1 MTDSSAAAAAP
12 STVHDAKGL
21 AEIAAR
27 IAEQAAAR
35 ILELRAQGVSV
46 AASKSSATDVV
57 TAADQE
63 SERLIVAAIQEV
75 RPDDGIV
82 GEEGTGIEGS
92 SGITWVIDPIDG
104 TVNYLYD
111 LPAYAVSIAATVGDE
126 SAYGDGRRAVAGAVC
141 NPRTNELF
149 VAWQGGGAYLN
160 GEPIRVT
167 GQEDL
172 SVSLVATGFGYTV
185 ERRTRQAEMVAR
197 VIPRA
202 RDIRRNGSAAYD
214 LCMLAA
220 GRLDAY
226 YEEGLQPWD
235 YAAGVLIASEAG
247 ATLIG
252 RDAAT
257 PPGESFMVVGSAR
270 LVEELR
276 SLALGQ

>member
-1 MTDSSAAAAAP
+1 MIDSPAAAP
-12 STVHDAKGL
+12 TAHDPKGL
-21 AEIAAR
+21 AAIAAR
-27 IAEQAAAR
+27 IAERAAAR
-35 ILELRAQGVSV
+35 ILELRAQGVDV

-63 SERLIVAAIQEV
+63 SERLIVAAIQDV
-75 RPDDGIV
+75 RPDDGIL
-82 GEEGTGIEGS
+82 GEEGTGIAGT

-111 LPAYAVSIAATVGDE
+111 LPAYSVSIAATVADE
-126 SAYGDGRRAVAGAVC
+126 TAYGDGRRAIAGAVC
-141 NPRTNELF
+141 NPRTDELF
-149 VAWQGGGAYLN
+149 VAWEGGGATRN
-160 GEPIRVT
+160 GEPIRIT
-167 GQEDL
+167 GQDDL
-172 SVSLVATGFGYTV
+172 SLSLVATGFGYTA
-185 ERRTRQAEMVAR
+185 ERRTEQAEMVAR

-202 RDIRRNGSAAYD
+202 RDIRRCGSAAYD

-226 YEEGLQPWD
+226 YEQGLQPWD

-257 PPGESFMVVGSAR
+257 PPGESFMVVGAAG

-276 SLALGQ
+276 SLALGE

>member
-1 MTDSSAAAAAP
+1 MTDSPAAV
-12 STVHDAKGL
+12 STDHDAKDL
-21 AEIAAR
+21 AQIAAR
-27 IAEQAAAR
+27 IAEHAAAR
-35 ILELRAQGVSV
+35 VLELRALGVSV

-75 RPDDGIV
+75 RPDDGIL
-82 GEEGTGIEGS
+82 GEEGTGIPGT

-111 LPAYAVSIAATVGDE
+111 LPAYAVSIAATVADAA
-126 SAYGDGRRAVAGAVC
+126 AYADGRRAIAGAVC
-141 NPRTNELF
+141 NPRTSETF
-149 VAWQGGGAYLN
+149 VAWQGGGAYRN
-160 GEPIRVT
+160 GEPIRIT

-185 ERRTRQAEMVAR
+185 ERRIEQAEMVAR

-226 YEEGLQPWD
+226 YEQGLQPWD

-257 PPGESFMVVGSAR
+257 PPGESFMVVGAAGI
-270 LVEELR
+270 VEELR

>member
-1 MTDSSAAAAAP
+1 MIDSPAAAP
-12 STVHDAKGL
+12 TAHDPKGL
-21 AEIAAR
+21 AAIAAR
-27 IAEQAAAR
+27 IAERAAAR
-35 ILELRAQGVSV
+35 ILELRAQGVDV

-63 SERLIVAAIQEV
+63 SERLIVAAIQDV
-75 RPDDGIV
+75 RPDDGIL
-82 GEEGTGIEGS
+82 GEEGTGIAGT

-111 LPAYAVSIAATVGDE
+111 LPAYSVSIAATVADE
-126 SAYGDGRRAVAGAVC
+126 TAYGDGRRAIAGAVC
-141 NPRTNELF
+141 NPRTDELF
-149 VAWQGGGAYLN
+149 VAWEGGGATRN
-160 GEPIRVT
+160 GEPIRIT
-167 GQEDL
+167 GQDDL
-172 SVSLVATGFGYTV
+172 SLSLVATGFGYTA
-185 ERRTRQAEMVAR
+185 ERRTEQAEMVAR
-197 VIPRA
+197 VIPRV
-202 RDIRRNGSAAYD
+202 RDIRRYGSAAYD

-226 YEEGLQPWD
+226 YEQGLQPWD

-257 PPGESFMVVGSAR
+257 PPGESFMVVGAAG

-276 SLALGQ
+276 SLALGE

>member
-1 MTDSSAAAAAP
+1 MSDSPAAAV
-12 STVHDAKGL
+12 SDHDPKAL
-21 AEIAAR
+21 AELAAEIATR
-27 IAEQAAAR
+27 AAAR
-35 ILELRAQGVSV
+35 ILELRAQGVSI

-63 SERLIVAAIQEV
+63 SERLIVAAILDV
-75 RPDDGIV
+75 RPDDGIL
-82 GEEGTGIEGS
+82 GEEGTGITGT

-111 LPAYAVSIAATVGDE
+111 LPAYAVSIAATVADE
-126 SAYGDGRRAVAGAVC
+126 SAFADGRRAIAGAIC
-141 NPRTNELF
+141 NPRTDELF
-149 VAWQGGGAYLN
+149 VAWLGGGATRN
-160 GEPIRVT
+160 GEPIHVT
-167 GQEDL
+167 GQTDL
-172 SVSLVATGFGYTV
+172 AVALVATGFGYTV
-185 ERRTRQAEMVAR
+185 ERRTEQAAMVAR

-226 YEEGLQPWD
+226 YERGLMPWD

-252 RDAAT
+252 RDDST
-257 PPGESFMVVGSAR
+257 PPGEPFMVVGAPG

-276 SLALGQ
+276 ALALGE

>member
-1 MTDSSAAAAAP
+1 MTDSPAAV
-12 STVHDAKGL
+12 STDHDAKDL
-21 AEIAAR
+21 AQIAAR
-27 IAEQAAAR
+27 IAEHAAAR
-35 ILELRAQGVSV
+35 VLELRALGVSV

-75 RPDDGIV
+75 RPDDGIL
-82 GEEGTGIEGS
+82 GEEGTGIPGT

-111 LPAYAVSIAATVGDE
+111 LPAYAVSIAATVADAA
-126 SAYGDGRRAVAGAVC
+126 AYADGRRAIAGAVC
-141 NPRTNELF
+141 NPRTSETF
-149 VAWQGGGAYLN
+149 VAWQGGGAYRN
-160 GEPIRVT
+160 GKPIRIT

-185 ERRTRQAEMVAR
+185 ERRIEQAEMVAR

-226 YEEGLQPWD
+226 YEQGLQPWD

-257 PPGESFMVVGSAR
+257 PPGESFMVVGAAGI
-270 LVEELR
+270 VEELR

>member
-1 MTDSSAAAAAP
+1 MIDSPAAAP
-12 STVHDAKGL
+12 TAHDPKGL
-21 AEIAAR
+21 AAIAAR
-27 IAEQAAAR
+27 IAERAAAR
-35 ILELRAQGVSV
+35 ILELRAQGVDV

-63 SERLIVAAIQEV
+63 SERLIVAAIQDV
-75 RPDDGIV
+75 RPDDGIL
-82 GEEGTGIEGS
+82 GEEGTGIAGT

-111 LPAYAVSIAATVGDE
+111 LPAYSVSIAATVADE
-126 SAYGDGRRAVAGAVC
+126 TAYGDGRRAIAGAVC
-141 NPRTNELF
+141 NPRTDELF
-149 VAWQGGGAYLN
+149 VAWEGGGATRN
-160 GEPIRVT
+160 GEPIRIT
-167 GQEDL
+167 GQDDL
-172 SVSLVATGFGYTV
+172 SLSLVATGFGYTA
-185 ERRTRQAEMVAR
+185 ERRTEQAEMVAR

-202 RDIRRNGSAAYD
+202 RDIRRYGSAAYD

-226 YEEGLQPWD
+226 YEQGLQPWD

-257 PPGESFMVVGSAR
+257 PPGESFMVVGAAG

-276 SLALGQ
+276 SLALGE

>member
-1 MTDSSAAAAAP
+1 MTDSSAAA
-12 STVHDAKGL
+12 STDHDAKGL

-27 IAEQAAAR
+27 IAERAAAR

-75 RPDDGIV
+75 RPDDGIL
-82 GEEGTGIEGS
+82 GEEGTGIAGS

-111 LPAYAVSIAATVGDE
+111 LPAYAVSVAATVADGA
-126 SAYGDGRRAVAGAVC
+126 AYADGRRAIAGAVC
-141 NPRTNELF
+141 NPRTEELF
-149 VAWQGGGAYLN
+149 VAWQGGGATRN
-160 GEPIRVT
+160 GEPIRIT

-220 GRLDAY
+220 GRIDAY

-257 PPGESFMVVGSAR
+257 PPGEPFMVVGSAG

-276 SLALGQ
+276 SLALGA

>member
-1 MTDSSAAAAAP
+1 MIDSPAAAP
-12 STVHDAKGL
+12 TAHDPKGL
-21 AEIAAR
+21 AAIAAR
-27 IAEQAAAR
+27 IAERAAAR
-35 ILELRAQGVSV
+35 ILELRAQGVDV

-63 SERLIVAAIQEV
+63 SERLIVAAIQDV
-75 RPDDGIV
+75 RPDDGIL
-82 GEEGTGIEGS
+82 GEEGTGIAGT

-111 LPAYAVSIAATVGDE
+111 LAAYSVSIAATVADGT
-126 SAYGDGRRAVAGAVC
+126 AYGDGRRAIAGAVC
-141 NPRTNELF
+141 NPRTDELF
-149 VAWQGGGAYLN
+149 VAWEGGGATRN
-160 GEPIRVT
+160 GEPIRIT
-167 GQEDL
+167 GQDDL
-172 SVSLVATGFGYTV
+172 SLSLVATGFGYTA
-185 ERRTRQAEMVAR
+185 ERRTEQAEMVAR

-202 RDIRRNGSAAYD
+202 RDIRRYGSAAYD

-226 YEEGLQPWD
+226 YEQGLQPWD

-257 PPGESFMVVGSAR
+257 PPGESFMVVGAAG

-276 SLALGQ
+276 SLALGE

>member
-1 MTDSSAAAAAP
+1 MIDSPAAAP
-12 STVHDAKGL
+12 TAHDPKGL
-21 AEIAAR
+21 AAIAAR
-27 IAEQAAAR
+27 IAERAAAR
-35 ILELRAQGVSV
+35 ILELRAQGVDV

-63 SERLIVAAIQEV
+63 SERLIVAAIQDV
-75 RPDDGIV
+75 RPDDGIL
-82 GEEGTGIEGS
+82 GEEGTGIAGT

-111 LPAYAVSIAATVGDE
+111 LPAYSVSIAATVADE
-126 SAYGDGRRAVAGAVC
+126 TAYGDGRRAIAGAVC
-141 NPRTNELF
+141 NPRTDELF
-149 VAWQGGGAYLN
+149 VAWEGGGATRN
-160 GEPIRVT
+160 GEPIRIT
-167 GQEDL
+167 GQDDL
-172 SVSLVATGFGYTV
+172 SQSLVATGFGYTA
-185 ERRTRQAEMVAR
+185 ERRTEQAEMVAR

-202 RDIRRNGSAAYD
+202 RDIRRYGSAAYD

-226 YEEGLQPWD
+226 YEQGLQPWD

-257 PPGESFMVVGSAR
+257 PPGESFMVVGAAG

-276 SLALGQ
+276 SLALGE

>member
-1 MTDSSAAAAAP
+1 MIDSPAAAP
-12 STVHDAKGL
+12 TAHDPKGL
-21 AEIAAR
+21 AAIAAR
-27 IAEQAAAR
+27 IAERAAAR
-35 ILELRAQGVSV
+35 ILELRAQGVDV

-63 SERLIVAAIQEV
+63 SERLIVAAIQDV
-75 RPDDGIV
+75 RPGDGIL
-82 GEEGTGIEGS
+82 GEEGTGIAGT

-111 LPAYAVSIAATVGDE
+111 LPAYSVSIAATVADE
-126 SAYGDGRRAVAGAVC
+126 TAYGDGRRAIAGAVC
-141 NPRTNELF
+141 NPRTDELF
-149 VAWQGGGAYLN
+149 VAWEGGGATRN
-160 GEPIRVT
+160 GEPIRIT
-167 GQEDL
+167 GQDDL
-172 SVSLVATGFGYTV
+172 SLSLVATGFGYTA
-185 ERRTRQAEMVAR
+185 ERRTEQAEMVAR

-202 RDIRRNGSAAYD
+202 RDIRRYGSAAYD

-226 YEEGLQPWD
+226 YEQGLQPWD

-257 PPGESFMVVGSAR
+257 PPGESFMVVGAAG

-276 SLALGQ
+276 SLALGE

>member
-1 MTDSSAAAAAP
+1 MIDSPAAAP
-12 STVHDAKGL
+12 TAHDPKGL
-21 AEIAAR
+21 AAIAAR
-27 IAEQAAAR
+27 IAERAAAR
-35 ILELRAQGVSV
+35 ILELRDQGVDV

-63 SERLIVAAIQEV
+63 SERLIVAAIQDV
-75 RPDDGIV
+75 RPDDGIL
-82 GEEGTGIEGS
+82 GEEGTGIAGT

-111 LPAYAVSIAATVGDE
+111 LPAYSVSIAATVADE
-126 SAYGDGRRAVAGAVC
+126 TAYGDGRRAIAGAVC
-141 NPRTNELF
+141 NPRTDELF
-149 VAWQGGGAYLN
+149 VAWEGGGATRN
-160 GEPIRVT
+160 GEPIRIT
-167 GQEDL
+167 GQDDL
-172 SVSLVATGFGYTV
+172 SLSLVATGFGYTA
-185 ERRTRQAEMVAR
+185 ERRTEQAEMVAR

-202 RDIRRNGSAAYD
+202 RDIRRYGSAAYD

-226 YEEGLQPWD
+226 YEQGLQPWD

-257 PPGESFMVVGSAR
+257 PPGESFMVVGAAG

-276 SLALGQ
+276 SLALGE

>member
-1 MTDSSAAAAAP
+1 MIDSPAAAP
-12 STVHDAKGL
+12 TDHDPKGL
-21 AEIAAR
+21 AAIASR
-27 IAEQAAAR
+27 IAERAAAR
-35 ILELRAQGVSV
+35 ILELRAQGVDV

-63 SERLIVAAIQEV
+63 SERLIVAAIQDV
-75 RPDDGIV
+75 RPDDGIL
-82 GEEGTGIEGS
+82 GEEGTGITGT

-111 LPAYAVSIAATVGDE
+111 LPAYAVSIAATVADDT
-126 SAYGDGRRAVAGAVC
+126 AYGDGRRAIAGAVC
-141 NPRTNELF
+141 NPRTDELF
-149 VAWQGGGAYLN
+149 VAWEGGGATRN
-160 GEPIRVT
+160 GEPIRIT
-167 GQEDL
+167 GQVDL
-172 SVSLVATGFGYTV
+172 SQSLVATGFGYTE
-185 ERRTRQAEMVAR
+185 ERRTQQAEMVAR

-202 RDIRRNGSAAYD
+202 RDIRRYGSAAYD

-226 YEEGLQPWD
+226 YEQGLQPWD

-257 PPGESFMVVGSAR
+257 PPGESFMVVGAAG

-276 SLALGQ
+276 SLALGE

>member
-12 STVHDAKGL
+12 SPVHDAKGL

-27 IAEQAAAR
+27 IAERAAAR

-63 SERLIVAAIQEV
+63 SERLIVSAIQEV
-75 RPDDGIV
+75 RPDDGIL
-82 GEEGTGIEGS
+82 GEEGTGIAGT

-111 LPAYAVSIAATVGDE
+111 LPAYAVSIAATVAD
-126 SAYGDGRRAVAGAVC
+126 ATVYGDGRRAIAGAVC
-141 NPRTNELF
+141 NPRTDELF
-149 VAWQGGGAYLN
+149 VAWQGGGAYRN
-160 GEPIRVT
+160 GEPIRIT

-172 SVSLVATGFGYTV
+172 SVSLVATGFGYTA

-257 PPGESFMVVGSAR
+257 PPGESFMVVGAPG

-276 SLALGQ
+276 SLALGR